1 MTSAQHPLPHD
12 LPDAAPHA
20 TPPTPA
26 AGAEADAPLETRRAA
41 PAWDMAALAA
51 ISLWLAF
58 GFIPAQIPAADALG
72 LSPALLPKAAALGM
86 AVLCAAGFLLSLR
99 RDAPA
104 LLLARLPW
112 RPVTSVMA
120 LCVVGVLI
128 VSYASLAAGALFLIP
143 TLMRLLGE
151 RRWLYCLLPALFIAA
166 LFHFVAA

>member
-12 LPDAAPHA
+12 LPDAATHA

-26 AGAEADAPLETRRAA
+26 AGAEADAPWKHAA
-41 PAWDMAALAA
+41 RLRLGYGGPGRH
-51 ISLWLAF
+51 ILWLAF

-151 RRWLYCLLPALFIAA
+151 RRWLHCLLPALLIAA
-166 LFHFVAA
+166 LFHFVVA